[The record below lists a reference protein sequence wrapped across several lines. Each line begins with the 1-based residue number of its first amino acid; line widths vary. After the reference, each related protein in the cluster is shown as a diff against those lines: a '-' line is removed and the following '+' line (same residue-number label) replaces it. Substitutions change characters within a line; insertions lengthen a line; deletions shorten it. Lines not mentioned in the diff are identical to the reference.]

1 MGLVGHIGRI
11 SPISLIGRVAG
22 SALYPDRCGLCDL
35 LGDQSIFDTCAADF
49 GDVRRTTR
57 LDVDRHLILY
67 HYTGRAGQA
76 VRRLKFSRTT
86 LLAAPMAERL
96 RAAYEREFAGEVDAI
111 VPVPL
116 HWTRRFM
123 RGFNQSELLCFA
135 LPESLVK
142 PRLLSRVRAT
152 QPQSS
157 LDPKARLVSLADA
170 FRAAPAVSGKSIL
183 LVDDV
188 VTSGS
193 TAAECSRTLRDAG
206 AVSVA
211 LLAFAGSP

>member
-1 MGLVGHIGRI
+1 MGRMG
-11 SPISLIGRVAG
+11 PISLIGRAVCA
-22 SALYPDRCGLCDL
+22 AIYPTRCGLCDL
-35 LGDQSIFDTCAADF
+35 LDDQPICDTCAADF
-49 GDVRRTTR
+49 GSVYRSTR

-86 LLAAPMAERL
+86 ALGAPMAERL
-96 RAAYEREFAGEVDAI
+96 RVAYEREFAGEVDAI

-116 HWTRRFM
+116 HWTRRFV

-135 LPESLVK
+135 LPEGLLK
-142 PRLLSRVRAT
+142 PMLLRRIRAT

-157 LDPKARLVSLADA
+157 LDPRARLVSLADA
-170 FRAAPAVSGKSIL
+170 FRADPAVTGKAIL

-193 TAAECSRTLRDAG
+193 TASECARTLRDAG
-206 AVSVA
+206 AASVA

>member
-1 MGLVGHIGRI
+1 MGGIG
-11 SPISLIGRVAG
+11 PIRPIRLMAG
-22 SALYPDRCGLCDL
+22 AVTTALFPTRCALCDL
-35 LGDQSIFDTCAADF
+35 LGDSPICDTCAADF
-49 GDVRRTTR
+49 GPVDRTTR

-76 VRRLKFSRTT
+76 VRRLKFSRATA
-86 LLAAPMAERL
+86 LAAPMAERL
-96 RAAYEREFAGEVDAI
+96 RLAYEREFEGEVDVI

-123 RGFNQSELLCFA
+123 RGFNQSGLLCYA
-135 LPESLVK
+135 LPEALVR
-142 PRLLSRVRAT
+142 PDLLRRVRAT

-157 LDPKARLVSLADA
+157 LDAAARLVSLADA
-170 FRAAPAVSGKSIL
+170 FAATSAVAGKSIL

-193 TAAECSRTLRDAG
+193 TASECARTLRGAG
-206 AVSVA
+206 AASVA

>member
-1 MGLVGHIGRI
+1 
-11 SPISLIGRVAG
+11 
-22 SALYPDRCGLCDL
+22 LCDL
-35 LGDQSIFDTCAADF
+35 LGDVTICDTCAADF
-49 GDVRRTTR
+49 GPVDRTTR

-86 LLAAPMAERL
+86 ALAAPMAERL
-96 RAAYEREFAGEVDAI
+96 RLAYEREFEGEIDAI

-123 RGFNQSELLCFA
+123 RGFNQSELLCYG
-135 LPESLVK
+135 LPEELVN
-142 PRLLSRVRAT
+142 PLLMHRVRAT

-157 LDPKARLVSLADA
+157 LDPAARLVSLADA
-170 FRAAPAVSGKSIL
+170 FKASPAVAGKAIL

-193 TAAECSRTLRDAG
+193 TASECARTLRAAG
-206 AVSVA
+206 ATSVA

>member
-1 MGLVGHIGRI
+1 MPL
-11 SPISLIGRVAG
+11 AE
-22 SALYPDRCGLCDL
+22 ALSSFFYPTRCGLCDL
-35 LGDQSIFDTCAADF
+35 LGDCAICDTCAADF
-49 GDVRRTTR
+49 RDVHRTTR
-57 LDVDRHLILY
+57 LDVDRHKILY

-86 LLAAPMAERL
+86 ALAAPMAARL
-96 RAAYEREFAGEVDAI
+96 GEAYEREFAGEIDAI

-116 HWTRRFM
+116 HWSRRFV
-123 RGFNQSELLCFA
+123 RGFNQSELLSFRMPA
-135 LPESLVK
+135 ELVQ
-142 PRLLSRVRAT
+142 PRLLMRIRAT
-152 QPQSS
+152 KPQAS

-170 FRAAPAVSGKSIL
+170 FRASPGVYGKAIL

-193 TAAECSRTLRDAG
+193 TASECARTLREAG
-206 AVSVA
+206 ASSVA

>member
-1 MGLVGHIGRI
+1 MGRI
-11 SPISLIGRVAG
+11 SPIRLLGHGLGA
-22 SALYPDRCGLCDL
+22 AFFPTRCGLCDL
-35 LGDQSIFDTCAADF
+35 LGDEPICDTCAADF
-49 GDVRRTTR
+49 GNVYRTTR

-76 VRRLKFSRTT
+76 VRRLKFSRATS
-86 LLAAPMAERL
+86 LAAPMAERL
-96 RAAYEREFAGEVDAI
+96 SVAYEREFAGEVDAI

-123 RGFNQSELLCFA
+123 RGFNQSELLCFG
-135 LPESLVK
+135 LPEALIK
-142 PRLLSRVRAT
+142 PTLLRRVRAT

-157 LDPKARLVSLADA
+157 LDPRARLVSLADA
-170 FRAAPAVSGKSIL
+170 FRAAPAVAGKSIL

-193 TAAECSRTLRDAG
+193 TASECARTLREAG
-206 AVSVA
+206 AASVA